1 MAARRA
7 SYIACDSV
15 RFPKFAACCCSA
27 TSSTCASVIAVPP
40 TVATTSPADGGL
52 AGCADVEQ
60 QTKTSVAASE
70 QVLIA
75 MRVISMVPSSTRSN
89 LHVEADLRVGLG

>member
-1 MAARRA
+1 MLSRETLISMAARRA

-27 TSSTCASVIAVPP
+27 TSSTCASVIVVPP
-40 TVATTSPADGGL
+40 TVATISEADGGL

-60 QTKTSVAASE
+60 QTKTSVAASK
-70 QVLIA
+70 QALTA
-75 MRVISMVPSSTRSN
+75 MRIISPFPELHRST
-89 LHVEADLRVGLG
+89 GQI